1 MFGAPGGI
9 NGIKAIDT
17 RVAKGTKSFGKR
29 GAFQEL
35 DAVQDKRGSIDSG
48 AYSGHENM
56 SGLGVSAEQQ
66 LLRNGVNGGPGGIYN
81 GRPPREEGLRLGGS
95 PF

>member
-1 MFGAPGGI
+1 MYGGPAGI

-17 RVAKGTKSFGKR
+17 RVAKGGSKSFGKR

-48 AYSGHENM
+48 AYS
-56 SGLGVSAEQQ
+56 
-66 LLRNGVNGGPGGIYN
+66 
-81 GRPPREEGLRLGGS
+81 
-95 PF
+95 